1 MKKIMIAIFS
11 ASISIAA
18 LSSTAGPAY
27 ALGGCGDNG
36 HRNSRGQCVFGGQ
49 NQRWCERT
57 TGHPAVWMPNGTKR
71 CFRN

>member
-1 MKKIMIAIFS
+1 MKKMIFAML
-11 ASISIAA
+11 SIT
-18 LSSTAGPAY
+18 LSLFTLSTTTLPAY

-71 CFRN
+71 CIRN

>member
-1 MKKIMIAIFS
+1 MKKIMIAIFGTAVS
-11 ASISIAA
+11 VGM
-18 LSSTAGPAY
+18 LSFTAGPAY

-71 CFRN
+71 CFRH